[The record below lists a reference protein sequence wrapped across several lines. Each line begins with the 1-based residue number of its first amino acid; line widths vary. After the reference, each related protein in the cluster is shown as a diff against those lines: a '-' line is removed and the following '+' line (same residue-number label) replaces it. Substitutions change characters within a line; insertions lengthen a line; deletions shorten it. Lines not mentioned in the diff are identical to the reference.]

1 MKAKTKLVG
10 PVPYSLSVRFFS
22 QFDVY
27 DQPYPDALFRYRE
40 EGDLM
45 YEEHWNSFT
54 KTWDHTSHLTR
65 LLTGG
70 DCTVMEISQDFANQL
85 KDSYL

>member
-1 MKAKTKLVG
+1 
-10 PVPYSLSVRFFS
+10 
-22 QFDVY
+22 
-27 DQPYPDALFRYRE
+27 
-40 EGDLM
+40 M

-54 KTWDHTSHLTR
+54 KTWDHTSQLTR